1 MVEQLVESWQVN
13 HRVTL
18 KLIDGLPPEAFKATL
33 SERGGRDIGRQLAHV
48 HEVRTAW
55 LRKRD
60 MPDGMTKFEKGESP
74 PKTSLKK
81 ALDESA
87 LGVERLIRRGCANG
101 GQVGGFKRSVVVL
114 LGYLIA
120 HEAHHRG
127 SILLTAKKSG
137 FPLSEDLRWGIWSWD
152 KI

>member
-1 MVEQLVESWQVN
+1 VVEQLVESWYVN

-18 KLIDGLPPEAFKATL
+18 KVIDGLPAEAMKATL
-33 SERGGRDIGRQLAHV
+33 SERGGRDIARQLAHL
-48 HEVRTAW
+48 HEVRVAW
-55 LRKRD
+55 MRRPD
-60 MPDGMTKFEKGESP
+60 MPNGMPHFEKGESP
-74 PKTSLKK
+74 PKAKLRKY
-81 ALDESA
+81 LDESA
-87 LGVERLIRRGCANG
+87 AGIERLLRRGCANG
-101 GQVGGFKRSVVVL
+101 GEIGGFKRGVVVL

-137 FPLSEDLRWGIWSWD
+137 FPLSEDLRWGLWSWD

>member
-18 KLIDGLPPEAFKATL
+18 KLIDGLPAAAFKATL

-48 HEVRTAW
+48 HEVRVAW
-55 LRKRD
+55 LRK
-60 MPDGMTKFEKGESP
+60 PDLPNAIMHFEKGESP
-74 PKTSLKK
+74 PPARLKK
-81 ALDESA
+81 ALGESA
-87 LGVERLIRRGCANG
+87 LGVERLIRRACAND
-101 GQVGGFKRSVVVL
+101 GQVGSFKRSVVVL

-137 FPLSEDLRWGIWSWD
+137 FPLSEDLRWGLWSWD
-152 KI
+152 RI